1 MRVDVF
7 NITIIIAI
15 SVWVNLSKP
24 CVWFVG
30 HPKILSRT

>member
-15 SVWVNLSKP
+15 SFWANLSKP
-24 CVWFVG
+24 CIWFVG
-30 HPKILSRT
+30 QPKF